1 VPVLADRP
9 EYYSKCQPKFLKT
22 DYRWNLI
29 QSQLE
34 EEIVDHENTVICL
47 QELSLPLLPK
57 FELFFRRL
65 NYSFFHHLYGPRCLD
80 YMGVGIAIPVS
91 MQLNSIS
98 YINIGD
104 YIQSISKRREN
115 KSDVHQ
121 VELSEIIQL
130 APRPWETAMD
140 TTNTL
145 ICLQLVVDGKSLCVG
160 TYHMPCLYQEPNVM
174 MIHSSIVKDLM
185 FELAAG
191 QDLIL
196 AGDFNAKPTDTYYQV
211 LIGKNSI
218 DFHFPKSNNFDI
230 SYEPNAKQVLKS
242 AYQEKNGSEPIY
254 TNFADTPHSSKFC
267 ATLDYI
273 FFAGQLI
280 VEDVLEL
287 PDHPTGE
294 SYPDETHP
302 SDHLMIA
309 ATFRLL

>member
-1 VPVLADRP
+1 VPILADQPR
-9 EYYSKCQPKFLKT
+9 YYSKCQPEFLKT
-22 DYRWNLI
+22 DHRWKLI
-29 QSQLE
+29 QAQLKQ
-34 EEIVDHENTVICL
+34 EIVEHKNTILCL
-47 QELSLPLLPK
+47 QELSLSMLPDL
-57 FELFFRRL
+57 ELFFRQL
-65 NYSFFHHLYGPRCLD
+65 NYSLFHHLYGPRSLD

-104 YIQSISKRREN
+104 YIHSISKRREN

-121 VELSEIIQL
+121 SALSELIQL
-130 APRPWETAMD
+130 ALCPWEIAMN

-145 ICLQLVVDGKSLCVG
+145 ICLQVVVDCKSLCIG
-160 TYHMPCLYQEPNVM
+160 TYHMPCLYQEPDVM
-174 MIHSSIVKDLM
+174 MIHSSIVKDLI
-185 FELAAG
+185 FKLAVG

-196 AGDFNAKPTDTYYQV
+196 AGDFNAKPSDKYYQV
-211 LIGKNSI
+211 LIEKNSI
-218 DFHFPKSNNFDI
+218 DVHFPKSNNFDI
-230 SYEPNAKQVLKS
+230 SYEPNVKQVLKS

-254 TNFADTPHSSKFC
+254 TNFADTFHSGKFC

-273 FFAGQLI
+273 LFAGQLI

-287 PDHPTGE
+287 PDQPTGE